1 MEAFWS
7 AGTCHRFVLLGRY
20 YVHSSDQSG
29 DKSPHSKELLG
40 GNEVKYAGCV
50 LILLLMATFCVR
62 AQQPLSPWL
71 SDSERER
78 FETLRRSGLDAL
90 YNIDYDKAQRDFKE
104 IVQLYPNHPGGY
116 QLLAARVWI
125 KTLYES
131 RRLQSSLYSS
141 ESFYTNGDDKVDPQ
155 VVAEFRSLTREA
167 KRLAEAKLKQDPNNV
182 EALDFLAVTEGL
194 KASFEEAVERRHLA
208 ALRDGNDAVDHH
220 RAVLKLDPKFIDAQ
234 LTVGLYEYVVG
245 SLPLHIKI
253 IAGVT
258 GFHGSKKRGLAMI
271 EQVTKEGR
279 WSRDDAKTLLIL
291 LYTREKRFA
300 DALALTRDLSAKYPR
315 NYLFRLETA
324 DALVSMAEAKRKAK
338 DVVAATQ
345 AEKEAFATFDEL
357 LRDRAVRDTAARA
370 LDLIHFKYGEVLLLA
385 GQQDRAAKEFL
396 AATRIERAEPGL
408 VTMAHLYAARA
419 FDVAGKREEAL
430 TQYKEVLARP
440 NVYDAHDEAKKGLR
454 QAYKAE
460 QSQGPEAG
468 TGGEKLGAVQ
478 QH

>member
-1 MEAFWS
+1 MNY
-7 AGTCHRFVLLGRY
+7 FV
-20 YVHSSDQSG
+20 
-29 DKSPHSKELLG
+29 
-40 GNEVKYAGCV
+40 CI
-50 LILLLMATFCVR
+50 LIIVFSATFLVQG
-62 AQQPLSPWL
+62 QQPPTWL
-71 SDSERER
+71 GETERAR
-78 FETLRRSGLDAL
+78 FETLRQSGIEAL
-90 YNIDYDKAQRDFKE
+90 YNLDYDKAQRDFKE
-104 IVQLYPNHPGGY
+104 IASLYPAHPGGP
-116 QLLAARVWI
+116 QLLATRVWI
-125 KTLYES
+125 KTLYET

-141 ESFYTNGDDKVDPQ
+141 ESFYTNGDDKVDPK
-155 VVAEFRSLTREA
+155 VVEEFRRLTREA
-167 KRLAEAKLKQDPNNV
+167 KRLAQAKLKQDPNNV
-182 EALDFLAVTEGL
+182 EALDSLATTEGL
-194 KASFEEAVERRHLA
+194 KASFEEAVERRHFA

-245 SLPLHIKI
+245 SLPLPIKI

-258 GFHGSKKRGLAMI
+258 GFHGSKKRGLAML

-345 AEKEAFATFDEL
+345 SEKEAFATFDEL

-396 AATRIERAEPGL
+396 AATRVERAEPGL
-408 VTMAHLYAARA
+408 VTMAHLYAAHA

-460 QSQGPEAG
+460 QSQGPETGA
-468 TGGEKLGAVQ
+468 GGEKLGSVQ
-478 QH
+478 QD